1 MKLYYDRDNGE
12 QKRRE
17 KRRLLDAVLQ
27 LVIAWMLLV
36 LIGSSI
42 RSQADGFDKHVVTAI
57 LIMFTTFFGT
67 LIYLNYNTYRKNK
80 Q

>member
-12 QKRRE
+12 QNRRE
-17 KRRLLDAVLQ
+17 KRRFLDAVLQ

-42 RSQADGFDKHVVTAI
+42 RAHADGFDKHVVTAI

>member
-12 QKRRE
+12 QRRRE
-17 KRRLLDAVLQ
+17 KKRLVDTVLQ
-27 LVIAWMLLV
+27 LALAWMIIV
-36 LIGSSI
+36 SIGGSL
-42 RSQADGFDKHVVTAI
+42 RARADGYDKHVVTAI